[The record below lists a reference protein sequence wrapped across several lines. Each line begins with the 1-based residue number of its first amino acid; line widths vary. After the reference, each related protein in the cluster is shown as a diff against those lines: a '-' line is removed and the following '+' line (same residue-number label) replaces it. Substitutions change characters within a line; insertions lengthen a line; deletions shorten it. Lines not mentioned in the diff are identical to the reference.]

1 MNKRRTGVLLSY
13 ANSIINLIVGLVL
26 STAILRLLGDTE
38 YGVYQTIASF
48 ANYLILL
55 EFGTG
60 TVMTR
65 NISMLKSKNCTKEE
79 IDNNTSTV
87 WTVTTILSL
96 LIVIVSVVF
105 YCLIDVIYQNSLSPQ
120 QIAHAKNIFIPI
132 VAYLIFSFVSQTLN
146 GVILAN
152 EHYSYASIVNIIKT
166 VIRATTLILVLSFVR
181 NAIVIAFLDAALSGI
196 VVIVSYLYCKVK
208 FNTCFSFRKFKFSIF
223 VSVLPL
229 CFAIILQAIVNQANN
244 NVDKFLISLILSP
257 EAVTMYSISLFIYNT
272 FSSLTTIPI
281 SLYGPQIVKNVA
293 VDMPPNKLT
302 DTLIQPSRLIALT
315 GGTIVFGFI
324 AFGKQFVSL
333 FYGDSYTDAWLYAVI
348 LMIPA
353 FINMS
358 NGVIINVLNAMNKRH
373 IRSFVLLGTTV
384 LNVLLTIVWLQLFGM
399 IGAAIAT
406 AISLLLGQILVMNIY
421 YAKKLHLRIMYLFY
435 HTYKGI
441 LLSQIAAMVLSILS
455 TLFITNTWISFFVG
469 ATVYLASFAVL
480 YLLVGANNSEKQKI
494 KACLYKLK
502 RR

>member
-166 VIRATTLILVLSFVR
+166 VFRATTLILVLSFVR

-333 FYGDSYTDAWLYAVI
+333 YYG
-348 LMIPA
+348 
-353 FINMS
+353 
-358 NGVIINVLNAMNKRH
+358 
-373 IRSFVLLGTTV
+373 
-384 LNVLLTIVWLQLFGM
+384 
-399 IGAAIAT
+399 
-406 AISLLLGQILVMNIY
+406 
-421 YAKKLHLRIMYLFY
+421 
-435 HTYKGI
+435 
-441 LLSQIAAMVLSILS
+441 
-455 TLFITNTWISFFVG
+455 
-469 ATVYLASFAVL
+469 
-480 YLLVGANNSEKQKI
+480 
-494 KACLYKLK
+494 
-502 RR
+502 